1 MRIALL
7 VTCLADTLAPSAGRA
22 TVQVL
27 ERLGHEVV
35 FPEEQ
40 TCCGQM
46 HVNSGYAEDAV
57 PLARRLVRIFSDPGF
72 DAVVCPSA
80 SCAGTVLEQYPQ
92 LAALAGDERLAAA
105 VDALAPRVHELSTFL
120 VRELGVEDLGARFP
134 HRVAYHPTCHSLRG
148 IGVGDAP
155 ARLLGGVEALE
166 LVELP
171 EADACCG
178 FGGTFA
184 VKNADTS
191 AAMMADKIGA
201 VLDSGAEV
209 CTAVDSS
216 CLLQIGGGLSRR
228 GSEVRTVHLA
238 EILASRG

>member
-1 MRIALL
+1 MRLALL
-7 VTCLADTLAPSAGRA
+7 VTCLVDTLAPRAGQA
-22 TVQVL
+22 TAEVL
-27 ERLGHEVV
+27 EHLGHEVV

-46 HVNSGYAEDAV
+46 HVNSGYPKDAV
-57 PLARRLVRIFSDPGF
+57 LLARRLVRIFSDPSF

-80 SCAGTVLEQYPQ
+80 SCAGTVLDQYPR
-92 LAALAGDERLAAA
+92 LAELAGDERLADEVAA
-105 VDALAPRVHELSTFL
+105 LSPRIHELSTFL
-120 VRELGVEDLGARFP
+120 VRRLGIEDVGACFR

-148 IGVGDAP
+148 LAVGDAP
-155 ARLLGGVEALE
+155 LRLLGGVRGLE
-166 LVELP
+166 LVELAK
-171 EADACCG
+171 ADACCG

-191 AAMMADKIGA
+191 AAMLADKTDAVIAGGA
-201 VLDSGAEV
+201 DI

-228 GSEVRTVHLA
+228 ASAVRTMHLA
-238 EILASRG
+238 EILASRE